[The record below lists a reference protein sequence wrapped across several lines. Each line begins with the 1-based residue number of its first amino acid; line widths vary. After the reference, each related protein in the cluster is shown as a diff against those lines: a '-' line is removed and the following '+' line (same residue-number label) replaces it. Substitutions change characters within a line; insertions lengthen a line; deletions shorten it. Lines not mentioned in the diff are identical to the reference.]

1 MYKQILLI
9 DDDRD
14 DAQVFMEAL
23 EQMDDT
29 VQFIRYQDEETA
41 MMALQQKRG
50 PRPDIIFLDINM
62 PKLTGWDCL
71 TQIKAHP
78 DLSKIPVIMYTT
90 SARETEKMIA
100 ADLGASGFITKPT
113 NFEQLKELLH
123 QFLFN
128 GKQLTT

>member
-23 EQMDDT
+23 EQMDNSL
-29 VQFIRYQDEETA
+29 QFIRYEDEETA
-41 MMALQQKRG
+41 MNALQQKRG

-71 TQIKAHP
+71 TRIKAHP
-78 DLSKIPVIMYTT
+78 ELSQIPVFMYTT
-90 SARETEKMIA
+90 SSRDTEKMIA
-100 ADLGASGFITKPT
+100 KDLGASGFITKPT
-113 NFEQLKELLH
+113 NFEALKGVLQQYLYPT
-123 QFLFN
+123 N
-128 GKQLTT
+128 GQA